1 MAYYDGDGTY
11 SFSFIVDMS
20 NGDRTFRVKQDG
32 TEAPDT
38 PDEPETEPDT
48 EPVDPAQ
55 PVYIA
60 GPADLADV
68 ATSSG
73 VGIAGAEVKN
83 EHGIEFVSITVNT
96 GDPQFVVGENLGTLP
111 NYLAIV
117 YRTTAEEDAEMF
129 IGTANG
135 PNGKND
141 HVVLPLIKDGHWHLL
156 LVDLTSV
163 QNIIEGNIGYFRLD
177 PFRGQT
183 EASLDV
189 ACIGFFNTAEYAEN
203 YYKENYRPKAWDSD
217 EGKAIV
223 THRSF
228 DALPV
233 IVDGNEQNTIF
244 APGASSSWD
253 KVATIDST
261 VDALRYWGW
270 VGVKGDL
277 GEFGYSIDGGAYVFS
292 ADFAVPPDQAVIDAA
307 KNGGADNASRVGIN
321 VPMADLDGEHTV
333 TIVYKNTDGYLIE
346 LLEYTVIRMN
356 ADQNGT
362 MDQ

>member
-1 MAYYDGDGTY
+1 MFDQ
-11 SFSFIVDMS
+11 
-20 NGDRTFRVKQDG
+20 NGDPVDRNSDGYYLASSGNQYEVNPDTGEWSLYAVVDVEGTEVVGVSDLILIFPQIKQDNI
-32 TEAPDT
+32 
-38 PDEPETEPDT
+38 
-48 EPVDPAQ
+48 
-55 PVYIA
+55 YSI
-60 GPADLADV
+60 
-68 ATSSG
+68 
-73 VGIAGAEVKN
+73 EVKN
-83 EHGIEFVSITVNT
+83 EHGIEFVSITVNK

-117 YRTTAEEDAEMF
+117 YRTTGEEDGEMF
-129 IGTANG
+129 IGTADG
-135 PNGKND
+135 PNGQND
-141 HVVLPLIKDGHWHLL
+141 HVVLPWNKDGKWNLM
-156 LVDLTSV
+156 LVDLSSV

-203 YYKENYRPKAWDSD
+203 YYKENYRPKAWDSV

-333 TIVYKNTDGYLIE
+333 IIVYKNTDGYLVE
-346 LLEYTVIRMN
+346 LLEYTVIRKN
-356 ADQNGT
+356 ADQNVPT
-362 MDQ
+362 DP